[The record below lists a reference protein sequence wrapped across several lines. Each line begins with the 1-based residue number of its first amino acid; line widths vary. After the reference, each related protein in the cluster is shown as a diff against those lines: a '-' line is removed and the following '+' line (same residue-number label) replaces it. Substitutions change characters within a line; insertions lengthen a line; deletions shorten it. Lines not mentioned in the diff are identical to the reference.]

1 MSMDEIQ
8 KEKTTLDDKK
18 KGSHTFEF
26 HLNDEFK
33 QVFVG
38 EHTLF
43 SVLGFT
49 VGGILIGGT
58 LEKMLHQAVGYHATL
73 IVGLILMLISGLVLK
88 QFND

>member
-1 MSMDEIQ
+1 MSELELLEQ
-8 KEKTTLDDKK
+8 QKK
-18 KGSHTFEF
+18 KTKKRGSHAIEF
-26 HLNDEFK
+26 HLDDELR

-38 EHTLF
+38 HHTLF

-58 LEKMLHQAVGYHATL
+58 LEKMLHDLVGQPLTL
-73 IVGLILMLISGLVLK
+73 AIGLVLLLMSGLVLR

>member
-1 MSMDEIQ
+1 MDEIRKVPNTQQ
-8 KEKTTLDDKK
+8 KPKK
-18 KGSHTFEF
+18 KGKHALEF

-33 QVFVG
+33 QVFIG

-49 VGGILIGGT
+49 VGGILVGGT
-58 LEKMLHQAVGYHATL
+58 LEKMLHKSVGHLPTL
-73 IVGLILMLISGLVLK
+73 IVGVILLLISGLVLK